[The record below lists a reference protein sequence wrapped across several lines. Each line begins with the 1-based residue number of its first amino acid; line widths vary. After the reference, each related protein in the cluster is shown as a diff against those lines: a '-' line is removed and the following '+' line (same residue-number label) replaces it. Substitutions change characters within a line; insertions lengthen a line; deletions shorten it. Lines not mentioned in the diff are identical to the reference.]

1 MATAAD
7 SVFSRPAFDRG
18 ARDKQRLVA
27 SEDFDEMVTDTVL
40 LVQKAHIAAA
50 FFVLTASHLE
60 ILHLA
65 RICVRDRTTPN
76 DERAVARLCITDE
89 WLALRGKQLRRCLR
103 RHWRVC
109 GIQQHAVSGKLYRFA
124 DGGAQCEERE
134 ARSQQTVR
142 PRSSHRQTTAQ

>member
-1 MATAAD
+1 MASAAD

-27 SEDFDEMVTDTVL
+27 SEDFDEMVTDTVM
-40 LVQKAHIAAA
+40 LVQKAQIAAA

-65 RICVRDRTTPN
+65 RICVSDCTTPN

-89 WLALRGKQLRRCLR
+89 WLALRGKEPRRCLR

-109 GIQQHAVSGKLYRFA
+109 GIQQRAVSG
-124 DGGAQCEERE
+124 
-134 ARSQQTVR
+134 
-142 PRSSHRQTTAQ
+142 